1 MKMNPKIFPESPK
14 ISGKLKKY
22 FTNSPQIF
30 PKSPPMKILKI
41 DLFQNKKSK
50 HFYIRKNP
58 WKLGSVKT
66 TPHLKNIIR
75 ILKKYTSL
83 HILFV

>member
-1 MKMNPKIFPESPK
+1 
-14 ISGKLKKY
+14 
-22 FTNSPQIF
+22 
-30 PKSPPMKILKI
+30 MKILKI
-41 DLFQNKKSK
+41 DLFQI
-50 HFYIRKNP
+50 YIRKNP